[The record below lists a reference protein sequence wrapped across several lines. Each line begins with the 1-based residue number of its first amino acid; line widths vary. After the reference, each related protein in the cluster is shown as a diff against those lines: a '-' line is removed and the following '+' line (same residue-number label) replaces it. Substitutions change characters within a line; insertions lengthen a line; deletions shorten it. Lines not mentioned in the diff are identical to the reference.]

1 MTMMVSA
8 HGPLPNIG
16 MRSQWTLWRRHWFL
30 FLAAIALRL
39 AVVSVLLAHHPLSW
53 GVNEAAGIGRGLV
66 VGRGFASPFHDSA
79 GPTAWLA
86 PVYPC
91 LLSGVFLV
99 FGIQS
104 PASVW
109 AAVLLNVLFSS
120 LTAVVILQL
129 GREQFGETVGLLA
142 GWAWAISPAI
152 VVMPW
157 LPWETCLSA
166 LVMSYAFLRTLR
178 LKASS
183 PLAAW
188 GFSGCIWSL
197 AALLNPA
204 LLAPLPAVA
213 AGAAWMQRRWVG
225 PGIMVLVCA
234 LGIAPWTI
242 RNFVSLHH
250 LIPVRSNFWP
260 EAYFGN
266 VSFSLHPTGDS
277 MVYQREGEMA
287 FVSDLRTA
295 VIHHVRSHPRDFARL
310 TGYRMYAFWTQPSRF
325 GPYATILSL
334 SALAG
339 LVAAGYRGRAW
350 FSFFS
355 ALTLYP
361 VVYYLTY
368 TFARYRHPIEPL
380 MYTLAGYAGC
390 EMADYF
396 RLVFKR
402 GK

>member
-1 MTMMVSA
+1 
-8 HGPLPNIG
+8 
-16 MRSQWTLWRRHWFL
+16 
-30 FLAAIALRL
+30 
-39 AVVSVLLAHHPLSW
+39 
-53 GVNEAAGIGRGLV
+53 
-66 VGRGFASPFHDSA
+66 
-79 GPTAWLA
+79 
-86 PVYPC
+86 VYPC
-91 LLSGVFLV
+91 LLSGIFLV

-109 AAVLLNVLFSS
+109 AAVLLNMLFSS

-142 GWAWAISPAI
+142 GWAWAISPAT

-250 LIPVRSNFWP
+250 LIPVRGNFWP

-334 SALAG
+334 AAVAG
-339 LVAAGYRGRAW
+339 LIAARHRGRAW
-350 FSFFS
+350 LSFFF
-355 ALTLYP
+355 ALALYP
-361 VVYYLTY
+361 LVYYLTY

-380 MYTLAGYAGC
+380 MYTLAGYAASELAAYGK
-390 EMADYF
+390 
-396 RLVFKR
+396 LVFKA